1 MDNVRHSRK
10 CGFSND
16 GVCFHSSAISNN
28 DGEDKEVNAKEY
40 LNQARVIN
48 ARIQARKDEITR
60 LEAMLLRGISYEGDV
75 GSSTPNSNGNEQI
88 IFKIVELKGLLNHQ
102 LLELVEKQTE
112 ILATI
117 DRLTEANEIVV
128 LSKRY
133 LQMKAWTTICNEMG
147 YSDARVYQIHKSAL
161 DHIDELLNIIVN

>member
-1 MDNVRHSRK
+1 MDSD
-10 CGFSND
+10 GFTGERCIGGYGAIVPISAVQGND
-16 GVCFHSSAISNN
+16 EEA
-28 DGEDKEVNAKEY
+28 EEMNAKEY

-60 LEAMLLRGISYEGDV
+60 LEAMLLRGISYEGEV

-102 LLELVEKQTE
+102 LLELVDKQTE

-161 DHIDELLNIIVN
+161 DHIDELLKIIVN